1 MRDEIQNYLYSVC
14 MTQIWVKNHLKKE
27 IQVVEKINT
36 MSISSIKQ
44 KFKKKPT
51 NYIDEKSRWIKK

>member
-27 IQVVEKINT
+27 IQSVEKINT

-44 KFKKKPT
+44 KLKKTT
-51 NYIDEKSRWIKK
+51 NYINEKSRWIKK

>member
-1 MRDEIQNYLYSVC
+1 MKYEIQNYLHSVC

-36 MSISSIKQ
+36 MSISSIRQ
-44 KFKKKPT
+44 KLK
-51 NYIDEKSRWIKK
+51 